1 MRDERQFLE
10 DIVTAAETISKEM
23 TGITYSEFLQNQTLQ
38 RSVLFSFAVIGEA
51 ANKLSKTTQE
61 AYPEV
66 EWNSII
72 AFRNIIVHAYF
83 SLNLKTV
90 FSAAKRRVLPLAEQ
104 VKAIIRHDFSGEE

>member
-10 DIVTAAETISKEM
+10 DIVTAAETISNEM
-23 TGITYSEFLQNQTLQ
+23 AGITYKHFLQNQTLQ

-51 ANKLSKTTQE
+51 ANKLLKTTRE
-61 AYPEV
+61 AYPEI
-66 EWNSII
+66 EWSSII

-90 FSAAKRRVLPLAEQ
+90 FSAATRRVLPLAEQ
-104 VKAIIRHDFSGEE
+104 IRAIIRHDFPDED